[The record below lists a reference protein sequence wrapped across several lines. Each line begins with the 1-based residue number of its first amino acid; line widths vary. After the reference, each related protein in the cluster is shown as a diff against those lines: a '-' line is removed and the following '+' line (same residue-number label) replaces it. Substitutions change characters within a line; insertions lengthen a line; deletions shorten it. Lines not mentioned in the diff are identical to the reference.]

1 MAVREPIR
9 RKLTYDDYVL
19 IPEDGQRHEILD
31 GDHSV
36 SPAPTP
42 SHQAVSGALYARLW
56 LFARQHGLG
65 RVYAAPLDVLF
76 SVHDIAQPD
85 LVFISSERARI
96 IGDKNVQGAPDL
108 VVEVLSP
115 STRWNDEDFKL
126 GLYERSGVREY
137 WLVDPDRREV
147 RIFRRAG
154 AGFDLAAEL
163 SAASDESLS
172 TTLLPGLEIP
182 VREIFE

>member
-1 MAVREPIR
+1 MAVREPVR

-31 GDHSV
+31 GEHSV

-42 SHQAVSGALYARLW
+42 FHQAVSGALYARLW

-115 STRWNDEDFKL
+115 STRWKDEDFKL

-137 WLVDPDRREV
+137 WLVDPERREV
-147 RIFRRAG
+147 RIFRRTG
-154 AGFDLAAEL
+154 TGLDLAAEL
-163 SAASDESLS
+163 SAASNESLS
-172 TTLLPGLEIP
+172 TPLLPGLEIR